1 LMELNDPPDPRR
13 SELIPVVRY
22 AVERRIANGAPDYWD
37 YATLLELAMLAGD
50 QPKAMSALASS
61 LAAIREIFEPDT
73 TAHNLKLIVKAK
85 SKRGE
90 LQPWMEKVVEKLA
103 ERAKA

>member
-1 LMELNDPPDPRR
+1 M
-13 SELIPVVRY
+13 
-22 AVERRIANGAPDYWD
+22 ERRIAKGAPDYWD

-50 QPKAMSALASS
+50 QAKAMSALSNS

-73 TAHNLKLIVKAK
+73 TARNLKLIVEAK
-85 SKRGE
+85 SKRSE
-90 LQPWMEKVVEKLA
+90 LQPWMEKVVEKLS